1 MARLIYSE
9 QALHDLERLTD
20 YLIDADV
27 VAAAETAMLVE
38 EAVGVLE
45 RHPLIGRCVESGLR
59 ELVISRGRTGY
70 VALYSF
76 EAAQDA
82 VLILALRHKREAGY
96 WNEDERD
103 ED

>member
-9 QALHDLERLTD
+9 QALGDLERLTGI
-20 YLIDADV
+20 LIDADV
-27 VAAAETAMLVE
+27 VAAAETAVLIE
-38 EAVGVLE
+38 EAVGILK
-45 RHPLIGRCVESGLR
+45 RHPLIGRPVESALR

-82 VLILALRHKREAGY
+82 VLILALRHQREAGY
-96 WNEDERD
+96 WNEDGQD